1 MSTNK
6 AKSTPTGTPRIVR
19 KAPVVVEWEKAG
31 LVKLAGKTKTAR
43 MTRAGL
49 ESAALKSFEMVG
61 AETYLAGVAKMHPNV
76 YLPFI
81 GKLLS
86 NRSEVSGVDGNPAV
100 VIVAGSAEDL
110 L

>member
-1 MSTNK
+1 MSTPK
-6 AKSTPTGTPRIVR
+6 TTASKTPRIVR

-31 LVKLAGKTKTAR
+31 LVKLASKSKVAG

-49 ESAALKSFEMVG
+49 EKAALRSFEMVG
-61 AETYLAGVAKMHPNV
+61 AETYLAGVATQHPAV

-86 NRSEVSGVDGNPAV
+86 NRSEVSGVEGKPAI